1 MAERINQVAETY
13 GIPKKY
19 LEIEFTE
26 TAYLEG
32 SVNLISSINKLHEF
46 GISASMDDFGT
57 GYSSLSMLQNMSFDT
72 LKLDKSFLD
81 NRSLGKER
89 SRAVIGNIIR
99 MAKEL
104 DMSIVSEG
112 IETESELEYMKA
124 LDCDIAQGYL
134 FDRPLTHD
142 EFEQRLM
149 QSVYE

>member
-1 MAERINQVAETY
+1 
-13 GIPKKY
+13 
-19 LEIEFTE
+19 
-26 TAYLEG
+26 
-32 SVNLISSINKLHEF
+32 
-46 GISASMDDFGT
+46 MDDFGT

-149 QSVYE
+149 QSVYQ